1 MEIRILTSLED
12 AKQYRWIRLQ
22 SLQNNPEFVTSY
34 EEEKDVPVENYKDQF
49 QRGDSFTFGAF
60 EDRELVGIITLYRDN
75 PWKLSHR
82 AHLGAMYVTP
92 SKRGSGIGKG
102 LMKEAIKKAKSIN
115 GIEQIYLAVVSSNES
130 AKKLYSSL
138 DFQVFGTEKRGL
150 RVENNTYYDV
160 DFMIL
165 YL

>member
-1 MEIRILTSLED
+1 MEIRMLTSLED
-12 AKQYRWIRLQ
+12 AEQYRCIRLE

-34 EEEKDVPVENYKDQF
+34 EEEKAVPVQNYKDEF
-49 QRGDSFTFGAF
+49 HMDDSYTFGAF
-60 EDRELVGIITLYRDN
+60 DNHELVGIITLYRDK
-75 PWKLSHR
+75 PYKLGHR
-82 AHLGAMYVTP
+82 AHIGAMYVSP
-92 SKRGSGIGKG
+92 SKRGSGIGKA
-102 LMKEAIKKAKSIN
+102 LMKEAINKAKSLN
-115 GIEQIYLAVVSSNES
+115 GIEQIYLAVVSNNES

-150 RVENNTYYDV
+150 RVEENIYYDV